1 METLKAIINDV
12 MDRLQEVDGMKYVDK
27 NWGQLQCEPPAVKYP
42 CALVDIGDADY
53 ENLGSGGQVASV
65 VVDVVVSV
73 QRLTPSSTASRRRVD
88 SYADLELL
96 KKVQNALHLYGTE
109 AYQPLIRSRM
119 YKEDTEPGVST
130 YHLLYRTGYLTP
142 PVERYERKEV
152 RTFKILPSLLPDGQ

>member
-12 MDRLQEVDGMKYVDK
+12 MDRLQEVGGIKYVDK
-27 NWGQLQCEPPAVKYP
+27 NWGQLMCDPPAVKYP
-42 CALVDIGDADY
+42 CALVDIGDAEY
-53 ENLGSGGQVASV
+53 SNLGSGEQMVNV

-96 KKVQNALHLYGTE
+96 AKIQDALHLYGTDK
-109 AYQPLIRSRM
+109 YQPLLRIRF

-130 YHLLYRTGYLTP
+130 YRVMYRTAYITP
-142 PVERYERKEV
+142 PVERYEKKEV
-152 RTFKILPSLLPDGQ
+152 RTVRISPSLLPDAQ